1 MSALEPLS
9 LFVRWA
15 HVVGMAAVLGGALL
29 VWWLTARPL
38 RTDTNGNTRLE
49 IGQRYEWI
57 FWAAIGVQAMTG
69 VGNLGA
75 FGEGLPAPTTAW
87 SVRLTVKLAV
97 VLVLAL
103 LSLPRTLAV
112 AVLMNRPAA
121 VSGRPQVLPSLY
133 GVTVLVLVVVVL
145 GLGLASG
152 SITLSAGP
160 RWRTLRPLS

>member
-15 HVVGMAAVLGGALL
+15 HVVGMAAILGGALL

-38 RTDTNGNTRLE
+38 STGADGDARLE
-49 IGQRYEWI
+49 IAQRYEWI

-75 FGEGLPAPTTAW
+75 FGQSLPAPTTAW
-87 SVRLTVKLAV
+87 GFRLTVKLVV
-97 VLVLAL
+97 VLALAL

-112 AVLMNRPAA
+112 AVLIDRPAA
-121 VSGRPQVLPSLY
+121 GSGREQLVPSLY
-133 GVTVLVLVVVVL
+133 AATVMLVLVVVVL
-145 GLGLASG
+145 AVWLAHG
-152 SITLSAGP
+152 
-160 RWRTLRPLS
+160 

>member
-1 MSALEPLS
+1 MSGLEPLS

-15 HVVGMAAVLGGALL
+15 HVVGMAAILGGALL

-38 RTDTNGNTRLE
+38 RTDTDGDTRLE
-49 IGQRYEWI
+49 IAQRYEWI

-75 FGEGLPAPTTAW
+75 FGQGLPASTTAW
-87 SVRLTVKLAV
+87 GVRLTVKLAV

-121 VSGRPQVLPSLY
+121 VSGRLQVVASLY
-133 GVTVLVLVVVVL
+133 GATVMLVLVVVVL
-145 GLGLASG
+145 AVWLAHG
-152 SITLSAGP
+152 
-160 RWRTLRPLS
+160 

>member
-1 MSALEPLS
+1 MSGLEPLS
-9 LFVRWA
+9 LVVRWA
-15 HVVGMAAVLGGALL
+15 HVVGMAAILGGALL

-38 RTDTNGNTRLE
+38 RTDTDGDTRLE
-49 IGQRYEWI
+49 IAQRYEWI

-75 FGEGLPAPTTAW
+75 FGQGLPASTTAW
-87 SVRLTVKLAV
+87 GVRLTVKLAV

-121 VSGRPQVLPSLY
+121 VSGRLQVVASLY
-133 GVTVLVLVVVVL
+133 GATVMLVLVVVVL
-145 GLGLASG
+145 AVWLAHG
-152 SITLSAGP
+152 
-160 RWRTLRPLS
+160 